1 MKLHVLRSE
10 KNKEKVS
17 EMLFLILTFTDK
29 FVTLHSSA
37 DLIMP
42 VSSSGSLCAAMG
54 KEGSL
59 FL

>member
-10 KNKEKVS
+10 KKKEKVS

-29 FVTLHSSA
+29 FVTLPSSA

-42 VSSSGSLCAAMG
+42 VSSSGSLHAAME
-54 KEGSL
+54 KAGSL

>member
-1 MKLHVLRSE
+1 MKLHFLRRE
-10 KNKEKVS
+10 ENKEKVS
-17 EMLFLILTFTDK
+17 EMLFLKLTFTDK
-29 FVTLHSSA
+29 FVTLPSSA

-42 VSSSGSLCAAMG
+42 VSSSGSLHAAMG